1 MSNLTGFAGM
11 KECVEALAQKR
22 GIFKS
27 EAQSILEDVIDVIC
41 EKCVE
46 EKGVAFKGKFTIKK
60 KVLKGRTGSLN
71 GKEWKTEDK
80 NTLTIS
86 VGNDLDFDL
95 NNK

>member
-1 MSNLTGFAGM
+1 MSKIAGM

-22 GIFKS
+22 GIFKN

-46 EKGVAFKGKFTIKK
+46 DGGVAFKNKFTIKK
-60 KVLKGRTGSLN
+60 KVIKGRSGSLN
-71 GKEWKTEDK
+71 GKEWQTEDK

-86 VGNDLDFDL
+86 VGNSLDFDL
-95 NNK
+95 NK